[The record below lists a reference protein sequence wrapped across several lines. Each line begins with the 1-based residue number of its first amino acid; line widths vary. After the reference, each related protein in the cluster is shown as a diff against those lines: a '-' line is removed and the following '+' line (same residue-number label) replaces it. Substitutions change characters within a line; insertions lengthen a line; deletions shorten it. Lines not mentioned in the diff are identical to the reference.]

1 MPGLKAVVFA
11 FAAFRK
17 SGYSF
22 VLPEC
27 MERRI
32 PACQH
37 FMNIA
42 LVTHVENQMICRQI
56 EHAMDGDRQFD
67 DTQIG
72 SQMSTRFAH
81 MCDQKIPDLL
91 SQDGEGFLWQVF

>member
-42 LVTHVENQMICRQI
+42 LVTHVKYDTVIRRIKSAVQR
-56 EHAMDGDRQFD
+56 DRQFD
-67 DTQIG
+67 NPEIG
-72 SQMSTRFAH
+72 GQMSPVFRYGMNQFP
-81 MCDQKIPDLL
+81 PDFIR
-91 SQDGEGFLWQVF
+91 QGA